1 MSTGSRPLVAMG
13 STQCDGE
20 TALKRKIL
28 RKTFRPSTKRINGI
42 DIKSTAGPFRTSMN
56 LGDFLSRQ
64 YQSCGGCNQVNDV
77 NSRIIRPKMGGGIS
91 NNSCNVV
98 TNGVTPKELP
108 LKGGNIKYVA
118 DSSLYT
124 RFKDLDSI
132 NSNYY
137 DIKFGGVKTNGTYL
151 SNSYGFIQG
160 IQGPQGTNY

>member
-1 MSTGSRPLVAMG
+1 MSTGSHPLVAMG

-28 RKTFRPSTKRINGI
+28 RKTFRPATQFVNGE
-42 DIKSTAGPFRTSMN
+42 DVKSMAGPFRTSMN

-77 NSRIIRPKMGGGIS
+77 NSRIIRPKMSGGIS
-91 NNSCNVV
+91 NNSCNVE
-98 TNGVTPKELP
+98 TNGITPQQLP

-124 RFKDLDSI
+124 RFKDLNSI
-132 NSNYY
+132 NKNYR
-137 DIKFGGVKTNGTYL
+137 DTKFGGTGTNP
-151 SNSYGFIQG
+151 SNLYTFIQE
-160 IQGPQGTNY
+160 ISNN